1 MASRGVIGHTV
12 WMGRGG
18 GEGGFACSTVAERGR
33 RREDRGHTG
42 ERRRGQQ
49 QPWPIGNREICT
61 QR

>member
-12 WMGRGG
+12 WMGGWGG
-18 GEGGFACSTVAERGR
+18 VRPTVAERGR
-33 RREDRGHTG
+33 GREERGHTG

-49 QPWPIGNREICT
+49 PWPTGNREICT